1 MTRFLAAALIAATP
15 VAAATLFAQAPVEKP
30 PEAYQKLM
38 QQVGPTN
45 QAIAKKVEAKDH
57 GGIAADAASLRKV
70 LADVEAF
77 WKARKAEAAVKFAVA
92 AQAAATELETAAK
105 AMSDSGI
112 AAARK
117 TLGAQ
122 CMGCHTAHRD
132 KMADGT
138 WGIKY

>member
-1 MTRFLAAALIAATP
+1 MMRFLAAALIATTP
-15 VAAATLFAQAPVEKP
+15 AAGALLAQAPVEKP

-38 QQVGPTN
+38 RQVGPTT
-45 QAIAKKVEAKDH
+45 QAIGKKAEAMDH
-57 GGIAADAASLRKV
+57 GGIAKDAAALKA
-70 LADVEAF
+70 LFADVEAF

-92 AQAAATELETAAK
+92 AQAAATELETAGK

-117 TLGAQ
+117 TLAAQ